1 MPPPKLTSVTST
13 AIRRTKPVITISLSL
28 SQPLTRSNSQSF
40 LIAGPFNSCVTAD
53 RWQHMATLTL
63 ECHPELISHFKGF
76 PNVGACVAFGSDVSF
91 ADCRIPLMSLP
102 LALGTSLES
111 IPATVPYLFADLALL
126 HAWRTQLAVPPGHL
140 AVGLVWAGN
149 PGHKNDRNRSLSPD
163 LLGALGNLANVS
175 FYCLQQKPQ
184 SQVFTGLQF
193 AGIYDELKFPD
204 TAAIVSNL
212 DLVISVDTAVAHL
225 AGALGK
231 PVWTL
236 LPFPPRL
243 ALDARPRRP
252 PWYPTPCA
260 SSANPA

>member
-1 MPPPKLTSVTST
+1 ML
-13 AIRRTKPVITISLSL
+13 
-28 SQPLTRSNSQSF
+28 
-40 LIAGPFNSCVTAD
+40 G
-53 RWQHMATLTL
+53 
-63 ECHPELISHFKGF
+63 E
-76 PNVGACVAFGSDVSF
+76 PNWPS
-91 ADCRIPLMSLP
+91 
-102 LALGTSLES
+102 
-111 IPATVPYLFADLALL
+111 
-126 HAWRTQLAVPPGHL
+126 PPGHL

-252 PWYPTPCA
+252 PLVPPPCA